1 MESPNPPGI
10 RQFVPVIA
18 WIVNATFG
26 GGATILA
33 VFQREFVERR
43 RWLTA
48 QQFGLCFAVGRITPG
63 TSILAF
69 CAALGW
75 HFARVPGALLSLLAG
90 SVPCAAI
97 ALAMLL
103 AYEQLKDV
111 HWFAVALRGAM
122 AAAIGIMLAAGWGML
137 RPYLNTTLR
146 LRTVLLVLASLTLM
160 VAFRLSPLSI
170 LGMAA
175 LAGFLLPPA
184 APKEPAA

>member
-1 MESPNPPGI
+1 MESPNAPAI

-18 WIVNATFG
+18 WVVNATFG
-26 GGATILA
+26 GGSTILA
-33 VFQREFVERR
+33 VFQRELVDRR

-48 QQFGLCFAVGRITPG
+48 EQFGLCFAVGRITPG

-75 HFARVPGALLSLLAG
+75 LFARVPGATLALLA
-90 SVPCAAI
+90 SAVPCAGI

-103 AYEQLKDV
+103 AYEQLKEV

-122 AAAIGIMLAAGWGML
+122 AAAIGIMLAAGWGIL
-137 RPYLNTTLR
+137 RPYLKPA
-146 LRTVLLVLASLTLM
+146 LRTRTILIVCLSLLLM
-160 VAFRLSPLSI
+160 VGFRFSPLSI

-175 LAGFLLPPA
+175 LFGFLVPPPS
-184 APKEPAA
+184 PKEQSA

>member
-1 MESPNPPGI
+1 
-10 RQFVPVIA
+10 
-18 WIVNATFG
+18 
-26 GGATILA
+26 
-33 VFQREFVERR
+33 
-43 RWLTA
+43 
-48 QQFGLCFAVGRITPG
+48 
-63 TSILAF
+63 
-69 CAALGW
+69 
-75 HFARVPGALLSLLAG
+75 
-90 SVPCAAI
+90 
-97 ALAMLL
+97 MLL